1 MTSAGTRTAPA
12 APAAAALAVFAVVAV
27 AVVDDY
33 GVASDTDQQRA
44 IGQAAVDYVL
54 GDTGAAWTDDQ
65 LYYNRYYGA
74 TFEAPLI
81 LVERLLGL
89 ADSRAV
95 FLSRH
100 LLTHL
105 FFLTGG
111 WFCYLLAWR
120 LFGDRW
126 LALFALLLFLLHPRI
141 YAHSFFNSKD
151 LPFLAMFM
159 IALYLLQRAFRR
171 GAVAAFAA
179 CGVSVGVLVNL
190 RVMGL
195 ALFAAAP
202 ALRALDLV
210 QAGGPAQRRRV
221 LAGAAAFAL
230 AAAGTLYAASPYL
243 WHDPLAFVDAVT
255 MLARHPLRI
264 ATLFQGQPVR
274 WPFIP
279 PHYLPT
285 WMAITT
291 PPATL
296 LLGLIGAA
304 AVLGRGLARPR
315 RALRHGAERFA
326 LLLLACLVLPAAA
339 VAALRANIYDGWR
352 QMYFLY
358 APLCLLAVYGL
369 RWLLAA
375 APAAARRRRPGR
387 GVRLQRG
394 IMLLAAAALAG
405 MAAAG
410 VRLHPHQQGYFN
422 FLVDRRTPERLRTR
436 YDMLY
441 WGVEYRQGLEYL
453 LARFPEATLHVEHG
467 VSGTLLRN
475 RLILPAEARRRIVVT
490 GERGPAPDFFFERM
504 LRDIP
509 FGPIVYARRIY
520 HNTLLAI
527 TALDLSRIDQATV
540 DRYRATYRAAVAGE
554 PLLRLR
560 SQFDLYLDG
569 RTLTWVKEPCRPE
582 DTTRSFVLRTFPVT
596 AADLPLRDREGG
608 VGELDFRFGRY
619 GVRFDGHCLLRRS
632 LPDYPIR
639 AFEVGRWAPGAGN
652 VIEAAIDLRGAE
664 PAVRAAWPEN
674 RHWQAHAAIAAGER
688 GAPAVRA
695 AFDLF
700 LDAAGATLT
709 YHKEPC
715 AAADLRERFFL
726 HLFPADAAELAAEHR
741 PHGFHNRSFAWREHG
756 ALLGSVCVAPVPL
769 PAWERG
775 IARIRTGQYRG
786 GQGQLW
792 QAELVGRVRTGE

>member
-1 MTSAGTRTAPA
+1 MSNPPARTDYPA
-12 APAAAALAVFAVVAV
+12 AWPAALALALFAAV
-27 AVVDDY
+27 GAAVLDDY
-33 GVASDTDQQRA
+33 GVGIDADQQRA
-44 IGQAAVDYVL
+44 VGQAAVDYVL
-54 GDTGAAWTDDQ
+54 GDTDAAWTDDVRW
-65 LYYNRYYGA
+65 YNRYYGVA
-74 TFEAPLI
+74 FEAPLI
-81 LVERLLGL
+81 LAERLLGL
-89 ADSRAV
+89 TDSRAV

-111 WFCYLLAWR
+111 WFCYLLTWR

-141 YAHSFFNSKD
+141 YAQSFYNSKD
-151 LPFLAMFM
+151 LPFLTMFM
-159 IALYLLQRAFRR
+159 ITLYLMQRAFRR
-171 GAVAAFAA
+171 DTVAAFAL
-179 CGVSVGVLVNL
+179 CGVGVGVLVNL
-190 RVMGL
+190 RIMGL
-195 ALFAAAP
+195 ALFAAVP
-202 ALRALDLV
+202 ALRALDLA
-210 QAGGPAQRRRV
+210 QARATAQRRRA
-221 LAGAAAFAL
+221 LATAAAFVV
-230 AAAGTLYAASPYL
+230 AAAGTLYALSPYL
-243 WHDPLAFVDAVT
+243 WRDPFAIVDAVT
-255 MLARHPLRI
+255 TLSRHPILVG
-264 ATLFQGQPVR
+264 TLFQGELVR
-274 WPFIP
+274 WPFHP
-279 PHYLPT
+279 AHYLPT

-296 LLGLIGAA
+296 LLGLVGVA
-304 AVLGRGLARPR
+304 AVIHRGSAAPR
-315 RALRHGAERFA
+315 RAAGNTELRFA
-326 LLLLACLVLPAAA
+326 LLLTACLVLPMVA
-339 VAALRANIYDGWR
+339 VAALRPNLYDGWR
-352 QMYFLY
+352 HLYFLY

-375 APAAARRRRPGR
+375 APRRGRLRRGM
-387 GVRLQRG
+387 
-394 IMLLAAAALAG
+394 IYLLAAAALAG

-410 VRLHPHQQGYFN
+410 LRLHPHQQGYFN

-569 RTLTWVKEPCRPE
+569 RALTWVKEPCRPE
-582 DTTRSFVLRTFPVT
+582 DTVPWFVLRTVP
-596 AADLPLRDREGG
+596 AAVDDLPAWEREAGKG
-608 VGELDFRFGRY
+608 VLDFHFARY
-619 GVRFDGHCLLRRS
+619 GVRFDGRCLLRRN
-632 LPDYPIR
+632 LPDYPLR
-639 AFEVGRWAPGAGN
+639 AFEVGHPAAGDGD
-652 VIEAAIDLRGAE
+652 VIEAAIDLRGAQ
-664 PAVRAAWPEN
+664 PAVRHWPDN
-674 RHWQAHAAIAAGER
+674 PYWQAHAAITAGER
-688 GAPAVRA
+688 GAPAARA
-695 AFDLF
+695 PFDLY

-709 YHKEPC
+709 YHKQPC
-715 AAADLRERFFL
+715 AGADLEVRFFL
-726 HLFPADAAELAAEHR
+726 HLFPVDVADLPADHR
-741 PHGFHNRSFAWREHG
+741 PHGFHNRSFRWREHG
-756 ALLGSVCVAPVPL
+756 AALGSVCVALAPL

-775 IARIRTGQYRG
+775 IAHVRTGQFD
-786 GQGQLW
+786 LW
-792 QAELVGRVRTGE
+792 ITEFPAGEATGE